1 MLSPSRLL
9 SSEHDVTGE
18 QQPGDEAAFE
28 NPFEMAQN
36 EKLII
41 DEDTLLKDVQLA
53 DNGKKS
59 EPNLNTAQEKDAHK

>member
-1 MLSPSRLL
+1 VLSPSRLL

-18 QQPGDEAAFE
+18 QHSGDETAFE

-59 EPNLNTAQEKDAHK
+59 EPSLNTAQEKDAQE